1 MPKSPSIRNSKRR
14 GEWAELR
21 FMAEAVQRGFNVM
34 RPWGESARYD
44 VLLERSGRYL
54 RVQVKSTQY
63 KIGKAY
69 VCGLRSDNKFKP
81 YRRAE
86 IDFVAAYVIPANV
99 WYILPAR
106 KKEFLGGNVW
116 LSPHLPHH
124 RHEQYM
130 NAWHLLTSTD
140 NRPL

>member
-44 VLLERSGRYL
+44 VLLERNLRYL

-69 VCGLRSDNKFKP
+69 VCGLRSDNKFNP
-81 YRRAE
+81 
-86 IDFVAAYVIPANV
+86 IAAPRSTSSR
-99 WYILPAR
+99 PTS
-106 KKEFLGGNVW
+106 
-116 LSPHLPHH
+116 SPRMSGTSCPH
-124 RHEQYM
+124 
-130 NAWHLLTSTD
+130 
-140 NRPL
+140 